1 MSAVPER
8 SLLQDTSAD
17 AQLHGNLDFAMLS
30 CPNVRDPKDGF
41 IKPDPNCDFPPRR
54 LARGSADV
62 DAFMNEF
69 QVQSG
74 DLIAATFDIRN
85 QSSSTTVASGGR
97 HLLVGDAADEG
108 ADGLN
113 FALRR
118 ESIRVVTRADRSKE
132 VYTGTTIEL
141 RTVVYLLDLCG
152 WLVPWRSPE
161 NYYQTCSYGKTTF
174 RPENVVI
181 LAANDP
187 KLRDILQTPTNRRA
201 MIILPR
207 EVKCTFAG
215 VADISCSTP
224 LCSSYI
230 KHNHGLPH
238 AARGAE
244 EYGDET
250 DPMGTSQSGQAVMCH
265 NAAFNY
271 RIGWATAVPGGD
283 LDTGSFTPFQNRRS
297 FNIPASSQS
306 DQHMVIVQMS
316 GISIPD
322 VSSGRSFKYYISY
335 RVTNSTYGGYDTALP
350 SQYDRRVLLHTYSGG
365 ISERSLSVS
374 TFLSTAGPRFSS
386 DFADPAF
393 PNRNVFTA
401 PFIPY
406 DARTNM
412 GGGLRI
418 KVVSVGGMSATVEV
432 CRMYARTEGTP
443 DSPECQANL
452 DRDCSDTGVAQAAAP
467 DSANA
472 AVSITTAASAVPT
485 FAIKEAAAITC
496 SETTKAT
503 PAAANDYC
511 RK

>member
-161 NYYQTCSYGKTTF
+161 EFSKFLFRNAPGSFPGNLENYYQTCSYGKTTF

-181 LAANDP
+181 
-187 KLRDILQTPTNRRA
+187 
-201 MIILPR
+201 
-207 EVKCTFAG
+207 V
-215 VADISCSTP
+215 
-224 LCSSYI
+224 
-230 KHNHGLPH
+230 
-238 AARGAE
+238 
-244 EYGDET
+244 
-250 DPMGTSQSGQAVMCH
+250 
-265 NAAFNY
+265 
-271 RIGWATAVPGGD
+271 
-283 LDTGSFTPFQNRRS
+283 
-297 FNIPASSQS
+297 
-306 DQHMVIVQMS
+306 
-316 GISIPD
+316 
-322 VSSGRSFKYYISY
+322 
-335 RVTNSTYGGYDTALP
+335 
-350 SQYDRRVLLHTYSGG
+350 
-365 ISERSLSVS
+365 
-374 TFLSTAGPRFSS
+374 GPIQVDS
-386 DFADPAF
+386 F

-452 DRDCSDTGVAQAAAP
+452 DRDCDELYGYSDPDCTTVAPAP
-467 DSANA
+467 TPASPRPLPRIPPMQRSPSPPPPPRSPPSLSRRPPPSPAPKPPKRPRPPPM
-472 AVSITTAASAVPT
+472 TTAANDDYTFPIDGFDMSSGVVGCRKCLFCAVMPVL
-485 FAIKEAAAITC
+485 FAILQLLNHLNVSSSRTLR
-496 SETTKAT
+496 
-503 PAAANDYC
+503 YC
-511 RK
+511 